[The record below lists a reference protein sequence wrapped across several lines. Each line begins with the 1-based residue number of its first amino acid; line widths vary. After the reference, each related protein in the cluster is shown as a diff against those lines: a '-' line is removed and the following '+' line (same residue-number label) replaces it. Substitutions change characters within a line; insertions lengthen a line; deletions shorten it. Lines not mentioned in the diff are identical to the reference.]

1 MDWSVDPIQ
10 IPFEEEEVDE
20 EQLQEMEVE
29 KEDQTTD
36 LEKDKDKR
44 DKLAVIAH
52 LSNEARIALTR
63 RVKDEP
69 EVKVAFSACIR
80 DLDKKTLLDLGEA
93 ALRYPRDIPLCFDRN
108 GAVRRWIGEPP
119 PPPQTR
125 GPIQQQQ
132 QQQPY
137 FLYSH
142 PPPQPTHAT
151 HQLGP
156 GPHGQQAKQYT
167 SQHHFQHQQQHVLP
181 PPPTYQQQ
189 TGERL
194 AVIAVEACFTLVMNM
209 PCRFDSLPSN

>member
-10 IPFEEEEVDE
+10 IPFDEEEVDE

-29 KEDQTTD
+29 KEDAD
-36 LEKDKDKR
+36 LDKNKDKR
-44 DKLAVIAH
+44 NKLAVIAH
-52 LSNEARIALTR
+52 LSNEARIALTG

-80 DLDKKTLLDLGEA
+80 DLDKQTLLDLGEA

-108 GAVRRWIGEPP
+108 GAVRRWIGEDP

-125 GPIQQQQ
+125 GPIQQQTH
-132 QQQPY
+132 
-137 FLYSH
+137 FLYSQPH

-156 GPHGQQAKQYT
+156 GPHGQQAKQYAP
-167 SQHHFQHQQQHVLP
+167 QHHFQHQQQHVAP

-189 TGERL
+189 KGERL
-194 AVIAVEACFTLVMNM
+194 EVVVVKACFALVI
-209 PCRFDSLPSN
+209 